1 MGKKLTLCVEGK
13 EISKIEIKAR
23 FDNYNKLYFEG
34 KLGKCEF
41 FWLISKQGFYG
52 KYLEKKTK
60 NGLIYSKIGITRS
73 IQWTEDALK
82 ELLVHEMIH
91 MYISTIEGKAHD
103 GVLGHGKRFR
113 AHCKRLK
120 DDFGLVVRI
129 HGDFGYINK
138 KVSPKKILEKTILW
152 LIDR

>member
-52 KYLEKKTK
+52 KYL
-60 NGLIYSKIGITRS
+60 
-73 IQWTEDALK
+73 
-82 ELLVHEMIH
+82 
-91 MYISTIEGKAHD
+91 
-103 GVLGHGKRFR
+103 
-113 AHCKRLK
+113 
-120 DDFGLVVRI
+120 
-129 HGDFGYINK
+129 
-138 KVSPKKILEKTILW
+138 
-152 LIDR
+152 